1 MLRDKGALSGG
12 SGVRELPARGPGG
25 VRCKGGVSSLQA
37 LVWNRRIC
45 RFDTYGRLCPVRFA
59 PGVVERGEAQA
70 AKATR
75 VRVPMRG
82 TEADPLV
89 VATKAL

>member
-1 MLRDKGALSGG
+1 MEQENLSLRYVRPVVSGAIRTWGR
-12 SGVRELPARGPGG
+12 RE
-25 VRCKGGVSSLQA
+25 
-37 LVWNRRIC
+37 
-45 RFDTYGRLCPVRFA
+45 
-59 PGVVERGEAQA
+59 GEAQA